1 MCRPPLGRSSVQRC
15 SLAAKVQTENKDQRN
30 SNKILSVMDSS
41 QRTGIRGCFEA
52 TNCDVFTDKCT
63 DSDELVDTVT
73 LYVIVCEK
81 TVIRTKSVHV

>member
-1 MCRPPLGRSSVQRC
+1 
-15 SLAAKVQTENKDQRN
+15 
-30 SNKILSVMDSS
+30 MDSS